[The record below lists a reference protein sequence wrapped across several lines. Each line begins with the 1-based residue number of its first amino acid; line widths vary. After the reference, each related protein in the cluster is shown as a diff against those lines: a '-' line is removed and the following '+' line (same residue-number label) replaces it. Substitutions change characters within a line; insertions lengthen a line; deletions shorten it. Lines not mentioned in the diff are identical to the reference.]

1 VGTRLRFDPQT
12 RLEDNSKDNPAAI
25 KTEPEKLPVND
36 KKELGKDFGVSLS
49 IAAAFVAFGGLFA
62 AAVLSAGH
70 ILKLPVPCG
79 SNSGCVAVA
88 SDPSSRVAGIPIAF
102 FGVAAYTA
110 ILFLLMYL
118 DRVRWARF
126 ALVVLAIVG
135 TILSARLLF
144 YAHFVIHATCYWCVA
159 SAVAMT
165 ILCVLSI
172 CLWRAKRR
180 PQGVS
185 AFFLWSVAGITLSAI
200 GAVLFLMERRA
211 TAAPIAPEKLSAVTV
226 EELLDGGKSRGPAN
240 APVKIVIFSDL
251 WCSVCRAVHGPLMD
265 YQSAHPDHVQVVFR
279 HRPLYGIPGHETSET
294 AAILSEIA
302 AEQGKFWR
310 FVDRLYRESRQLDHD
325 GYLALMRELGLGSSE
340 VESLLTD
347 PHSAPALRVQRDR
360 ALADR
365 LGVHLTPTFVVVID
379 HKAPVSANHRSL
391 ATILNSSE
399 VQKIFD
405 QVGQPTALPR

>member
-1 VGTRLRFDPQT
+1 MSVNNENELR
-12 RLEDNSKDNPAAI
+12 KH
-25 KTEPEKLPVND
+25 
-36 KKELGKDFGVSLS
+36 FGVSLP
-49 IAAAFVAFGGLFA
+49 IAASLVAFGGLFA

-70 ILKLPVPCG
+70 ILNLPVPCG
-79 SNSGCVAVA
+79 SSNGCVAVA

-110 ILFLLMYL
+110 ILFLLAYL

-126 ALVVLAIVG
+126 ALVALAIVG
-135 TILSARLLF
+135 TALSARLLF

-159 SAVAMT
+159 SAVAMAM
-165 ILCVLSI
+165 LFVLSI
-172 CLWRAKRR
+172 CLWRTKRR
-180 PQGVS
+180 LRAVP
-185 AFFLWSVAGITLSAI
+185 AFFVWRAAGITLFAI
-200 GAVLFLMERRA
+200 GVVIWLMERS
-211 TAAPIAPEKLSAVTV
+211 AAASPIAPEKLSAVAV
-226 EELLDGGKSRGPAN
+226 EELLDGGNSRGPAN

-251 WCSVCRAVHGPLMD
+251 LCSVCRAVHGPLMD
-265 YQSAHPDHVQVVFR
+265 YQSAHPNHVQVIFR

-310 FVDRLYRESRQLDHD
+310 FVDRLYREPRQLDQD
-325 GYLALMRELGLGSSE
+325 GYLGLMRELGLGSPE
-340 VESLLTD
+340 VQSLLTD

-365 LGVHLTPTFVVVID
+365 LGAQLTPTFVVIID

-391 ATILNSSE
+391 ATILNSPE
-399 VQKIFD
+399 VQAIFD
-405 QVGQPTALPR
+405 HTGQPTGSSR